1 MAGELGKRAIRL
13 PVAGAFHSP
22 SMAPAVAPFRAAL
35 DEVELG
41 EPRFTVFSCASA
53 QPFEDVRD
61 ELARALIRPVRWR
74 ETYAALHEAGAERFI
89 EVGPGKVLARL
100 AKRIVPGTKVATP
113 EDLATTADPDSRS
126 RKFMPESLTTETFDT
141 LNGMRAPARTARIV
155 GLGHKLPDRVVPN
168 GPIAERIGV
177 DSDWIERRTGIRSRR
192 YASPGE
198 RTSDLALAAAKR
210 ALSDAGIRA
219 SEIDLVLVAT
229 MTPDELTPNTAPLV
243 AEALGLRVGA
253 FDIGAACTGW
263 LSALSVGAAQIET
276 GRAQRVLVIGAE
288 TLSRLTNPDD
298 KRTAS
303 LFGDGAGAVVLSPEG
318 DGAIG
323 PILLASDGSMGDTI
337 TANHTERLLEMD
349 GHTTFNMA
357 VKVLA
362 ESTRDAVEAAGLTL
376 DDIDLFVY
384 HQANGRILK
393 TVGEKLDVGPER
405 VADYVGETGNTSAAS
420 IPLTLSLLREDGR
433 LRPGQRVLVSAVGA
447 GFTWGAG
454 VVEWGVR

>member
-1 MAGELGKRAIRL
+1 
-13 PVAGAFHSP
+13 
-22 SMAPAVAPFRAAL
+22 
-35 DEVELG
+35 
-41 EPRFTVFSCASA
+41 
-53 QPFEDVRD
+53 
-61 ELARALIRPVRWR
+61 
-74 ETYAALHEAGAERFI
+74 
-89 EVGPGKVLARL
+89 
-100 AKRIVPGTKVATP
+100 
-113 EDLATTADPDSRS
+113 
-126 RKFMPESLTTETFDT
+126 MPESTLTEMQPT
-141 LNGMRAPARTARIV
+141 NGRVAPARTARIV

-177 DSDWIERRTGIRSRR
+177 DSEWIVRRTGIRERR
-192 YASPGE
+192 YAAPDE
-198 RTSDLALAAAKR
+198 RTADLALASARR
-210 ALSDAGIRA
+210 ALSDAGLKPTD
-219 SEIDLVLVAT
+219 IDLILVAT

-243 AEALGLRVGA
+243 ADALGLKIAA
-253 FDIGAACTGW
+253 FDVGSACTGW
-263 LSALSVGAAQIET
+263 LSALSLGAAQIET
-276 GRAQRVLVIGAE
+276 GRAERVLVIGAE
-288 TLSRLTNPDD
+288 TLSRITNPDD

-318 DGAIG
+318 DGAVG

-337 TANHTERLLEMD
+337 TATHSDRMLIMD

-357 VKVLA
+357 VKVLS
-362 ESTRDAVEAAGLTL
+362 ECTVDAVERAGLTL

-393 TVGEKLDVGPER
+393 SVGEKLDLPAER

-433 LRPGQRVLVSAVGA
+433 LRPGQKVLLSAVGA